1 MGQNYKLESDSK
13 TSDWFSNL
21 ACRNVLLVHV
31 RALLRRSVQQTRFN
45 LPRFLFEGTPQCV
58 EFIGKL
64 QACWPSR

>member
-45 LPRFLFEGTPQCV
+45 LSRLLFEGTP
-58 EFIGKL
+58 
-64 QACWPSR
+64 